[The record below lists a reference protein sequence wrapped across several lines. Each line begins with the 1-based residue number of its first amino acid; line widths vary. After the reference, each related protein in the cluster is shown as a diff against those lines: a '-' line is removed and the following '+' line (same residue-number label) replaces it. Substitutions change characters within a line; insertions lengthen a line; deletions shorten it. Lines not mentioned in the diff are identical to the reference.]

1 MSDKDTVASSP
12 GLKYS
17 QSGAVDF
24 ARLVLEQLHFAVPTA
39 SLFDKTALENM
50 EILELGAG
58 TGLLSIALSTWVKN
72 YTVTDIREILPLLE
86 KNILLNY
93 AGSTDTTNISITELD
108 WLSLHATPA
117 KQRSRV
123 FQFPAVDLVF
133 VVDCIYHPSPMPA
146 LVDTIDYLSTPGRT
160 TVTVVVE
167 LRDEEAVRVFL
178 ELWLGTPNWEIWRI
192 GRSNGLPRPNTTLAT
207 VQLHT
212 ITMIFNVNAA
222 AVAALA
228 LTMAVHAAPS
238 PVAHVLQDIA
248 GCDNVNDG
256 HDTDFGNHRDDVD
269 RSAAIRVSV
278 NDATSRGDRDDD
290 SRTDS
295 NRASDNSRTE
305 SNRASDGSHQTDS
318 NRGSD
323 ESRRT
328 DSNRGSDN
336 SRSES
341 NRASDSLVDARILT
355 DSNRSD
361 ESRHSDSNRA
371 SDSLVNADILID
383 SNRASD
389 NSRSESNRAS
399 DSRVDARVLTSN
411 RANDDSRHTDSNRAS
426 DSLVNADILTT
437 HRNTDQSRITDDVV
451 DARNRDAR
459 ETRDNS
465 RCDDCTPEVWHAGGV
480 LRRGVTAL
488 SQITHVLRVEHLT
501 ERCSPEESARR
512 CGPDCNGFIGG
523 WNRDKSLFGLLF
535 LGKAIHGIPSEL
547 DVLLSQQWENGE
559 PQFHYEC

>member
-1 MSDKDTVASSP
+1 
-12 GLKYS
+12 
-17 QSGAVDF
+17 
-24 ARLVLEQLHFAVPTA
+24 
-39 SLFDKTALENM
+39 
-50 EILELGAG
+50 
-58 TGLLSIALSTWVKN
+58 
-72 YTVTDIREILPLLE
+72 
-86 KNILLNY
+86 
-93 AGSTDTTNISITELD
+93 
-108 WLSLHATPA
+108 
-117 KQRSRV
+117 
-123 FQFPAVDLVF
+123 
-133 VVDCIYHPSPMPA
+133 
-146 LVDTIDYLSTPGRT
+146 
-160 TVTVVVE
+160 
-167 LRDEEAVRVFL
+167 
-178 ELWLGTPNWEIWRI
+178 
-192 GRSNGLPRPNTTLAT
+192 
-207 VQLHT
+207 
-212 ITMIFNVNAA
+212 MIFNVNAA

-238 PVAHVLQDIA
+238 PVAHVLQDVV

-256 HDTDFGNHRDDVD
+256 HDADFGNHRDDVD

-278 NDATSRGDRDDD
+278 NDATSRGDHDDD
-290 SRTDS
+290 SR
-295 NRASDNSRTE
+295 
-305 SNRASDGSHQTDS
+305 TDS

-341 NRASDSLVDARILT
+341 NRASDSRVDARILT

-371 SDSLVNADILID
+371 SDSLVNADILTD

-389 NSRSESNRAS
+389 ESRRTDSNHASDNSRTESNRAS
-399 DSRVDARVLTSN
+399 DSLVDARVLTSN
-411 RANDDSRHTDSNRAS
+411 RANDDSRHTDSSHAS

-437 HRNTDQSRITDDVV
+437 HRNTDQSRITDDDCDDVV

-465 RCDDCTPEVWHAGGV
+465 RCDDCTPEVRHAGGV

-523 WNRDKSLFGLLF
+523 WNRDKSLFDLLF
-535 LGKAIHGIPSEL
+535 LDKATHDIPSEF
-547 DVLLSQQWENGE
+547 DALLSQQREDGWE

>member
-1 MSDKDTVASSP
+1 
-12 GLKYS
+12 
-17 QSGAVDF
+17 
-24 ARLVLEQLHFAVPTA
+24 
-39 SLFDKTALENM
+39 
-50 EILELGAG
+50 
-58 TGLLSIALSTWVKN
+58 
-72 YTVTDIREILPLLE
+72 
-86 KNILLNY
+86 
-93 AGSTDTTNISITELD
+93 
-108 WLSLHATPA
+108 
-117 KQRSRV
+117 
-123 FQFPAVDLVF
+123 
-133 VVDCIYHPSPMPA
+133 
-146 LVDTIDYLSTPGRT
+146 
-160 TVTVVVE
+160 
-167 LRDEEAVRVFL
+167 
-178 ELWLGTPNWEIWRI
+178 
-192 GRSNGLPRPNTTLAT
+192 
-207 VQLHT
+207 
-212 ITMIFNVNAA
+212 MIFNVNAA

-238 PVAHVLQDIA
+238 PVAHVLQDIT

-256 HDTDFGNHRDDVD
+256 HGTDFGNHRDDVD

-290 SRTDS
+290 SHTDSNRASDESRRTDS

-305 SNRASDGSHQTDS
+305 SNRASDGSRQTDS

-355 DSNRSD
+355 DSNRSN
-361 ESRHSDSNRA
+361 ENPHTDSNRA
-371 SDSLVNADILID
+371 SDSRVDARVLTSNRANDDSRHTD

-389 NSRSESNRAS
+389 SFVNADILTDSNRAS
-399 DSRVDARVLTSN
+399 NNLVDARVLTSN

-437 HRNTDQSRITDDVV
+437 HRNTDQSRITDDDCDDVV

-465 RCDDCTPEVWHAGGV
+465 RCDDCTPEVWHVGGV

-523 WNRDKSLFGLLF
+523 WNRDKSLFDLLF